1 LQHALTEQAAAPEAE
16 IPAISHSVKPD
27 EPVTPER

>member
-1 LQHALTEQAAAPEAE
+1 LSEQAVGPEGE

-27 EPVTPER
+27 EPVAKTDLP

>member
-1 LQHALTEQAAAPEAE
+1 VPEGE

-27 EPVTPER
+27 EPVKKENLP